1 MNRFESIAKPMVWF
15 VTLLLAALTAG
26 CGGGGGGGDPILG
39 ASGNAAL
46 APTVTGVAPIPNAVG
61 VGVNNTI
68 ITANFSEPMNPIT
81 GANFTVTCVTPCV
94 QPTAPTISLDATNTI
109 ATFASAANLG
119 YVTEYTATIT
129 GATSIAT
136 GLPLAAP
143 YVWKFTT
150 GLALD
155 TVRPRVTAT
164 VPVTTT
170 PGVLPAPG
178 VATAGVATN
187 TLVTA
192 TFNEAMAPATIISP
206 ATSFTLTCAAGTT
219 PGVCVDPSPAGTVSY
234 DVPTRRATFA
244 RTPAGTLLEAGKTY
258 TATITTAATDIAGNA
273 LAGDAALPLVANDY
287 VWTFITAAAVP
298 PVPVTVVPPTKPV
311 AGATLVCPSTNIQ
324 ATFSVPMATV
334 TTAMFLVTEQLAPF
348 TVVTAAT
355 VALDGTSTI
364 ATFTPLNPLVDGTA
378 YTATIKGDPL
388 ANGSGVKDL
397 AIPANTMTSGDYTW
411 NFTAGPATGA
421 CLPPVNPGALATFG
435 IASFNG
441 ITNTGATTV
450 NGDVVIDTGLTC
462 SGTGGPQPVG
472 STNDFGPSC
481 NAGAN
486 TITNFAGDSVI
497 TQVYPDTTTADSVM
511 VALLAKWNSISP
523 AGTPGATVL
532 GCGVIGSAGG
542 AGAGI
547 GCAGNSTLP
556 PGAYISASNSTI
568 DVTGNLTLD
577 GGGNA
582 DATWIFQAPSALNVN
597 VGSQIILIG
606 GAKAS
611 NVWWYV
617 GSSATLFT
625 NSIFNGNILA
635 SASITMQNLA
645 TSCGRLLAGAEGAG
659 AFVFDTNVVS
669 VPGHTNAPF
678 GCE

>member
-1 MNRFESIAKPMVWF
+1 MKNFEGITKPRMWL
-15 VTLLLAALTAG
+15 TALLLSMLAAG
-26 CGGGGGGGDPILG
+26 CGGGGGSPILG
-39 ASGNAAL
+39 GSGKAAL

-68 ITANFSEPMNPIT
+68 ITANFSEPMNPII
-81 GANFTVTCVTPCV
+81 GAATFTVTCVAPCV
-94 QPTAPTISLDATNTI
+94 QPTTPTVTLDATNTI

-136 GLPLAAP
+136 GLPLAVP

-150 GLALD
+150 GLAPD
-155 TVRPRVTAT
+155 IARPRVTLT
-164 VPVTTT
+164 VPATTT

-178 VATAGVATN
+178 VATAGVAIN
-187 TLVTA
+187 TLLTA
-192 TFNEAMAPATIISP
+192 TFNEPMLPATIISP

-219 PGVCVDPSPAGTVSY
+219 PGVCVNPAPAGTVSY
-234 DVPTRRATFA
+234 DVPSRRATFA
-244 RTPAGTLLEAGKTY
+244 LTPAGTLLEAGKTY
-258 TATITTAATDIAGNA
+258 TATITTGATDIAGNA
-273 LAGDAALPLVANDY
+273 LAGNPALPLVANNY
-287 VWTFITAAAVP
+287 VWTFTTVAAAP
-298 PVPVTVVPPTKPV
+298 AVPVTVMPPTKPV
-311 AGATLVCPSTNIQ
+311 AGAVLVCPSTNIQ

-348 TVVTAAT
+348 NVVTAAS
-355 VALDGTSTI
+355 VGLDGTSTI
-364 ATFTPLNPLVDGTA
+364 ATFTPLNPLVNGTA

-388 ANGSGVKDL
+388 LNGSGVKDL
-397 AIPANTMTSGDYTW
+397 AVPANTMTSGDYTW

-435 IASFNG
+435 VASFNG
-441 ITNTGATTV
+441 ITDTGASTV

-462 SGTGGPQPVG
+462 NGVAVG
-472 STNDFGPSC
+472 VANDFGANC

-497 TQVYPDTTTADSVM
+497 TQTYPDTTTADSVM

-523 AGTPGATVL
+523 AGVPGATVL
-532 GCGVIGSAGG
+532 GCGTIGSAGG

-556 PGAYISASNSTI
+556 PGTYISASNSTI

-577 GGGNA
+577 GGGNP

-606 GAKAS
+606 SAKAS
-611 NVWWYV
+611 NVWWFV

-635 SASITMQNLA
+635 SASITMQNLS

-669 VPGHTNAPF
+669 VPGHANAPF
-678 GCE
+678 GCQ